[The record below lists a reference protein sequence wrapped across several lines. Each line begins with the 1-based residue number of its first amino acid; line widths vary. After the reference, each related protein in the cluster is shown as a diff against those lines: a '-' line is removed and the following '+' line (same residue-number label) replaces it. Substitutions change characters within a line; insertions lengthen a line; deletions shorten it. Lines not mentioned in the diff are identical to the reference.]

1 MAGINLFLPVHLSAY
16 VRARLY
22 SRWVLRQRQ
31 GGKVFGRSSRSDVS
45 PFIVMDVMRAANER
59 AAQGGDVIHLE
70 VGQPSGQAPAG
81 VLAAATAALDSD
93 PIGYTEALGLPRLR
107 ERIADHYRH
116 AHGVA
121 VDTARIAITTGSS
134 AGFLLSFL
142 AAFDA
147 GDRVAVAAPGYP
159 AYRNILTAL
168 GIECVL
174 VPVGPE
180 SRWQLSVAAL
190 AKVEGRLDGV
200 VVASPSNP
208 TGSML
213 SAIEVAELAAWCEVQ
228 GIRLI
233 SDEIYHGIV
242 YGAAAGSAIG
252 AGPHAV
258 IVNSFSK
265 YYAMTG
271 WRLGWMVL
279 PEDLVRPVE
288 CLQQN
293 LFISAPTLSQIA
305 ACAVFDC
312 TDELDARVAAY
323 RNNRDILLNELPSA
337 GFTRL
342 APSDGAF
349 YLYAD
354 IADLTNDSADF
365 CRRMLAETG
374 VAATP
379 GIDFDPLAGAHTMRF
394 SFAGP
399 ASDMELAVKRLKA
412 WRK

>member
-1 MAGINLFLPVHLSAY
+1 MAF
-16 VRARLY
+16 
-22 SRWVLRQRQ
+22 
-31 GGKVFGRSSRSDVS
+31 KVAERGAIA
-45 PFIVMDVMRAANER
+45 PFIVMDVMRAANQR
-59 AAQGGDVIHLE
+59 AAQGGDVVHLE
-70 VGQPSGQAPAG
+70 VGQPSGQAPAR
-81 VLAAATAALDSD
+81 VREAAKAALESD
-93 PIGYTEALGLPRLR
+93 PIGYTEAFGLPALR
-107 ERIADHYRH
+107 EKLAGHYRR
-116 AHGVA
+116 AHGVV
-121 VDTARIAITTGSS
+121 VDPARIAVTTGSS
-134 AGFLLSFL
+134 AGFLLAFL
-142 AAFDA
+142 AAFA
-147 GDRVAVAAPGYP
+147 PGDRVAVAAPGYP

-168 GIECVL
+168 GVECVL

-180 SRWQLSVAAL
+180 SRYQLN
-190 AKVEGRLDGV
+190 VEVLSRVDGRLDGV

-213 SAIEVAELAAWCEVQ
+213 SAVELAALAAWCETN

-242 YGAAAGSAIG
+242 FGAPAASAVG
-252 AGPHAV
+252 EGGHAV

-279 PEDLVRPVE
+279 PEDLVRAVE

-305 ACAVFDC
+305 ACTVFDC
-312 TDELDARVAAY
+312 AEELDSRVAAY
-323 RNNRDILLNELPSA
+323 ARNRDILLNELPKA
-337 GFTRL
+337 GFDRL

-354 IADLTNDSADF
+354 IARLTNDSADF

-379 GIDFDPLAGAHTMRF
+379 GIDFDPLAGDHTMRF
-394 SFAGP
+394 SFAGS
-399 ASDMELAVKRLKA
+399 ADDMVRAARRLRD